1 MVMYTIT
8 GIGRGFQAAAVVYK
22 NIRHACFAV
31 FYMVMFRF
39 TVRNCRRVKC
49 THNQRENENQPGE
62 HMLHTPSVAASA
74 IFGKHFIIQRHF
86 L

>member
-8 GIGRGFQAAAVVYK
+8 GIGRGFQAATVVYK
-22 NIRHACFAV
+22 NIRRACFDM
-31 FYMVMFRF
+31 FCMVMFRF
-39 TVRNCRRVKC
+39 TVRYCRRVKC
-49 THNQRENENQPGE
+49 THNQREKENQTGE
-62 HMLHTPSVAASA
+62 HMLHTPSVAGSA